1 MRARARASSLS
12 ILYSL
17 FFILYNDVWAG
28 LREAFD
34 KASRSLR

>member
-12 ILYSL
+12 ILYFL
-17 FFILYNDVWAG
+17 FFILYNDVLAG

-34 KASRSLR
+34 KA